1 MVRRTILALGLLLL
15 SPGVLGQA
23 TSTESQTLE
32 ALLAEVHQLRQ
43 DLHAVATAGRRAQI
57 LIYRLYV
64 QEAVVARAAERF
76 DQAESAVDQCEARK
90 KWETLQLKE
99 YEEGKDSARSP
110 AERKQHAIS
119 NLKSQIEAGT
129 AEEQEAQAKKVEVA
143 EQLRIEQAKLD
154 QLQNE
159 LDQIDEPVRNASY
172 LILAT
177 RPAVGNF

>member
-15 SPGVLGQA
+15 SPRVFGQA

-76 DQAESAVDQCEARK
+76 AQAESSVDQFEARK
-90 KWETLQLKE
+90 KWETLQPKE
-99 YEEGKDSARSP
+99 DEEGKDSAQSP
-110 AERKQHAIS
+110 AERKQLEDAIC
-119 NLKSQIEAGT
+119 NFKSQIEAWT
-129 AEEQEAQAKKVEVA
+129 AQEQEAQAKKMEVA
-143 EQLRIEQAKLD
+143 EQLRIEQATLD

-159 LDQIDEPVRNASY
+159 LDQIDQSVRNASG
-172 LILAT
+172 
-177 RPAVGNF
+177 RPAGVN